1 MEGLT
6 AEEAQVYDRQVRGGA
21 PPAEEGPG
29 RGPPLP
35 AAGGKASGVGGA
47 PTDAVAAA
55 AEKSFRRLGPA
66 RRSGCGGR

>member
-29 RGPPLP
+29 RGRSRPLAGRP
-35 AAGGKASGVGGA
+35 RAGGEGA
-47 PTDAVAAA
+47 D
-55 AEKSFRRLGPA
+55 
-66 RRSGCGGR
+66 